1 MKVIS
6 IIKTLLLVAVLAVA
20 IPSTAQLVSNNND
33 DKVNRVDARGGRAYR
48 EGQVIVKFKADAP
61 LQVKRSA
68 KGRFQSAGISNVDK
82 VLNSL
87 AVSTID
93 ELMPLTGAI
102 KGRAPRRA
110 KALSGRQVIEPDLST
125 LFCLKF
131 EQEGVTVEEAVEAL
145 KALPEV
151 EFAEPNYLAFIQ
163 TTGTEDLL
171 SYISEPLYSQQWG
184 LNAIKMPQLWAM
196 DKVETERPVIAIL
209 DTGVDITHPDLAAN
223 IWTNAAEAAGA
234 DYEDDDN
241 NGYCDDVHGWD
252 FVAGTPIIGNGMDR
266 NGHGTHCAGIA
277 AAVGNNDQGIVGA
290 NPDAYIL
297 PIKVMGDD
305 GAGDI
310 ATICRGIDYAVACK
324 AHVLSMSFGHSPFP
338 SGAEYLALCK
348 SLTNYAVL
356 CGAAGNS
363 GQSIYSLFGLSFPG
377 AYDIVLGVMASD
389 SNGQRAGFSNYD
401 PDGPFFSKYNM
412 DKAFSTDV
420 TWNDEYMWNYDVMA
434 PGVNIMST
442 YLNGSYKSLNGT
454 SMATPMVAGAISRIL
469 QVKGY
474 DYARDYGLMGDMA
487 MAKDGSYLDLD
498 VFDAQKAASFDES
511 NREVALAL
519 TALDI
524 DDSEGDGDGRF
535 DAGEV
540 VNIWPTIR
548 SLWGHAEN
556 IKIGIEPYDENTP
569 TDAIEV
575 LDNNVDFGWSLNS
588 RGSFKSQ
595 NPIRVKVNENA
606 WDGMHLPYKIVIT
619 SDNLLA
625 GIEQEHV
632 FEVEN
637 GVELGGVINE
647 DLVLYPNKHYIV
659 TKNIAIPQGK
669 TLTIMPGTRLEFKE
683 GCYIQSEGKL
693 IANGKPDSLIVFTTR
708 DPNGTWGGI
717 RSHGTTDINFI
728 NYTFINNNEYLY
740 TNSDTTLFTLARTE
754 VTPIKFES
762 FSVKRYVPNNW
773 QGKTEYCLFDYL
785 TGFHK
790 ELWGH
795 DNYIWMNGRQDL
807 MTDPDFI
814 TPPVLNMMSEFRN
827 LPSESNE
834 EYQRL
839 IYCDVHPWHNKFC
852 LSNNPCDT
860 ISYCIIDDASYG
872 SECAFLYLKDC
883 IFTNGC
889 DDNNIFYYGFT
900 GIRNN
905 FINSRSN
912 ASTNE
917 KPKWSLKY
925 NNYVNFYVSDI
936 FHYSTLPYSNLI
948 HSGRGYNWD
957 GLWIYDYMIG
967 GDQGITTDHADYPS
981 WLGSGKESV
990 VRPWVYD
997 SENPNVD
1004 CFTTT
1009 DLSNMPTRPIYD
1021 THGIVWKV
1029 VVDGYDA
1036 QDEFDLL
1043 PPLGVGRHKFEVY
1056 YNRDDMDT
1064 TFTPTVTMGL
1074 REPYTQTPINEGG
1087 YWTVKDSASVYTV
1100 FLNITGKT
1108 NCDGLNRIKVTG
1120 GKDYDHFDI
1129 PDEYWRFN
1137 VLVQAAGSMAT
1148 GFAAEAGLG
1157 KVDLTWN
1164 NENNDFEDSMGFN
1177 VYRYN
1182 FVEKDS
1188 LDRYGRPTG
1197 VKIIVPDT
1205 IRLNEMIL
1213 DLDTDHFTD
1222 YEVTPGETY
1231 YYYYKVLSTDLKE
1244 YDISNVV
1251 AATPL
1256 TSTLGDANASGSVD
1270 VADVITTVNYAAG
1283 MDPKPFIFGAADVN
1297 VDEEIDILDVIGII
1311 KIITHPNSAA
1321 TASVEAVA
1329 EYSVEDGI
1337 VYVDCPVD
1345 LAGVQLMLTADREA
1359 TITATDALSGFEQVG
1374 AWMDE
1379 TSYLFM
1385 AYNMAGR
1392 VIPAGRYA
1400 ILNIADAGITDI
1412 RLSDKDGHNILAV
1425 PAVPTVIDHIA
1436 ADQLVRR
1443 GVYDLMGRKVANDA
1457 SLLPRLQPGI
1467 YIVNGSKVVVK

>member
-1 MKVIS
+1 MKRKS
-6 IIKTLLLVAVLAVA
+6 IITLLLLGCLALPA
-20 IPSTAQLVSNNND
+20 MAQMVSNNND
-33 DKVNRVDARGGRAYR
+33 DEVNRVDSRAGQAYR

-68 KGRFQSAGISNVDK
+68 KGKFQSAGINEVDK

-87 AVSTID
+87 AVTTID

-131 EQEGVTVEEAVEAL
+131 EQEGVTVEEAVETL

-151 EFAEPNYLAFIQ
+151 EYAEPNYLVFIQ
-163 TTGTEDLL
+163 STGTEDLL
-171 SYISEPLYSQQWG
+171 SYINEPMYNQQWG
-184 LNAIKMPQLWAM
+184 LNAIKLPQLWAM

-209 DTGVDITHPDLAAN
+209 DTGVDITHPDLKDN
-223 IWTNAAEAAGA
+223 IWTNASEANGA

-241 NGYCDDVHGWD
+241 NSYVDDVHGWD

-277 AAVGNNDQGIVGA
+277 AAVGNNSLGIVGA

-305 GAGDI
+305 GTGDI
-310 ATICRGIDYAVACK
+310 ATICRGIDYATACK
-324 AHVLSMSFGHSPFP
+324 AHVLSMSFGGGS
-338 SGAEYLALCK
+338 SAAEYQALSK
-348 SLTNYAVL
+348 ALTNYAVL
-356 CGAAGNS
+356 CGAAGNN
-363 GQSIYSLFGLSFPG
+363 GVDIYTTFPRGLIFPG

-389 SNGQRAGFSNYD
+389 SNGQRASFSNYD
-401 PDGPFFSKYNM
+401 PDGPFFSRYNM

-420 TWNDEYMWNYDVMA
+420 TWNDELMWNYDVMA

-487 MAKDGSYLDLD
+487 MAKDGSYLDLA
-498 VFDAQKAASFDES
+498 VFDVQKAASYDET

-519 TALDI
+519 TALEI

-540 VNIWPTIR
+540 VNIWPTVR

-637 GVELGGVINE
+637 GIELGGVINE
-647 DLVLYPNKHYIV
+647 DMTLYPNKHYIV
-659 TKNIAIPQGK
+659 TKSIAIPQGK
-669 TLTIMPGTRLEFKE
+669 TLTIMPGTRLEFNE
-683 GCYIQSEGKL
+683 GCYIKSEGKL
-693 IANGKPDSLIVFTTR
+693 IANGKPDSLIVFTSR
-708 DPNGTWGGI
+708 YPEQTWGGI
-717 RSHGTTDINFI
+717 RSHESIGSYINK
-728 NYTFINNNEYLY
+728 NSYVY
-740 TNSDTTLFTLARTE
+740 TNPDTTLFTLSPTTS
-754 VTPIKFES
+754 TPIKLERFNVS
-762 FSVKRYVPNNW
+762 RYVPNNW
-773 QGKTEYCLFDYL
+773 EGQQSFYL
-785 TGFHK
+785 SAYLNDFHK
-790 ELWGH
+790 EMSVG
-795 DNYIWMNGRQDL
+795 NRSGYIFMNDKSDL
-807 MTDPDFI
+807 MCNTDFI
-814 TPPVLNMMSEFRN
+814 SEPVLRMLSEWQNIINYYPTAPIVGYKNVSFQ
-827 LPSESNE
+827 LSF
-834 EYQRL
+834 L
-839 IYCDVHPWHNKFC
+839 HNKFMI
-852 LSNNPCDT
+852 SDNPCDT
-860 ISYCIIDDASYG
+860 ISYCRLERVNYGQFLIANDCELFESSCCHSYQ
-872 SECAFLYLKDC
+872 SYICARSNYVSSF
-883 IFTNGC
+883 ISG
-889 DDNNIFYYGFT
+889 YGFDT
-900 GIRNN
+900 RDYSSSQYCN
-905 FINSRSN
+905 FANFLFNRFGNLNIDYNWQYSQIFSGNLINSGYATRKNPS
-912 ASTNE
+912 APWVLE
-917 KPKWSLKY
+917 Y
-925 NNYVNFYVSDI
+925 IV
-936 FHYSTLPYSNLI
+936 
-948 HSGRGYNWD
+948 GRDN
-957 GLWIYDYMIG
+957 
-967 GDQGITTDHADYPS
+967 GITTDHADFPS
-981 WLGSGKESV
+981 WLGASKEST
-990 VRPWVYD
+990 VRPYIYD
-997 SENPNVD
+997 SQNPNVD
-1004 CFTTT
+1004 CFTTV
-1009 DLSNMPTRPIYD
+1009 DLCNMPTRPYREA
-1021 THGIVWKV
+1021 HGIVWKV

-1036 QDEFDLL
+1036 QDDFAEM

-1064 TFTPTVTMGL
+1064 TFTPSLSMGV
-1074 REPYTQTPINEGG
+1074 RPPYTQIGISDG
-1087 YWTVKDSASVYTV
+1087 DYWSIKDSVSVYTA
-1100 FLNITGKT
+1100 FLNITGRLQA
-1108 NCDGLNRIKVTG
+1108 DGLNRIKVTG

-1157 KVDLTWN
+1157 SVKLTWN
-1164 NENNDFEDSMGFN
+1164 NENNDFEDAMGFN
-1177 VYRYN
+1177 VYRFQLSEN
-1182 FVEKDS
+1182 N
-1188 LDRYGRPTG
+1188 
-1197 VKIIVPDT
+1197 DT
-1205 IRLNEMIL
+1205 INRVRLNETIL
-1213 DLDTDHFTD
+1213 DIEATEFTD

-1345 LAGVQLMLTADREA
+1345 LAGVQLMLSADREA
-1359 TITATDALSGFEQVG
+1359 TITATDALNGFEQVG

-1392 VIPAGRYA
+1392 VIPAGRHA

-1436 ADQLVRR
+1436 ADQQVRR

>member
-1 MKVIS
+1 MKTKS
-6 IIKTLLLVAVLAVA
+6 IIKSLLLAAVVAVA
-20 IPSTAQLVSNNND
+20 IPSTAQMVSNNND
-33 DKVNRVDARGGRAYR
+33 DEVNRVDARGGRAYR
-48 EGQVIVKFKADAP
+48 EGQVIVKFKSDAP

-68 KGRFQSAGISNVDK
+68 KGRFQSAGINEVDK

-102 KGRAPRRA
+102 KNRAPRRA

-131 EQEGVTVEEAVEAL
+131 EQEGVTVEEAVETL

-151 EFAEPNYLAFIQ
+151 EYAEPNYLVYIQ
-163 TTGTEDLL
+163 STGTEDLL
-171 SYISEPLYSQQWG
+171 SYINEPMYNQQWG

-223 IWTNAAEAAGA
+223 IWTNASEANGA

-241 NGYCDDVHGWD
+241 NSYVDDVHGWD

-277 AAVGNNDQGIVGA
+277 AAVGNDSLGIVGA

-305 GAGDI
+305 GTGDV
-310 ATICRGIDYAVACK
+310 ATICRGIDYATACK
-324 AHVLSMSFGHSPFP
+324 AHVLSMSFGSPLP
-338 SGAEYLALCK
+338 SGAMYQALSK
-348 SLTNYAVL
+348 ALTNYAVL

-363 GQSIYSLFGLSFPG
+363 GKSIYDRVPPDASGLSFPG
-377 AYDIVLGVMASD
+377 AYDIVLGVMASNTD
-389 SNGQRAGFSNYD
+389 GSRAGYSNYD
-401 PDGPFFSKYNM
+401 PDGPFFSKDNM
-412 DKAFSTDV
+412 EPFSSDV

-434 PGVNIMST
+434 PGTGIMST
-442 YLNGSYKSLNGT
+442 YLNGTYKSLNGT
-454 SMATPMVAGAISRIL
+454 SMATPLVAGAISRIL

-487 MAKDGSYLDLD
+487 IAKNGGITDLA
-498 VFDAQKAASFDES
+498 VFDAQMAASFDET
-511 NREVALAL
+511 NRQVVLAL

-575 LDNNVDFGWSLNS
+575 LENNVDFGWSLNS

-625 GIEQEHV
+625 GVEQEHV

-637 GVELGGVINE
+637 CFEIKGIIAE
-647 DLVLYPNKHYIV
+647 DLTLYPNLRYIV
-659 TKNIAIPQGK
+659 TGPAVLKEGT
-669 TLTIMPGTRLEFKE
+669 TLTIKPGSALELRADLTINGHFSCCGKSDSIIVLKSTVYHNGLSCSNENAGNEVTYTFFDNFYFSYLGMNYSNCIFQTNAYPKGRLEKCNATNLNYLAGAGGDSNWYHSNIVNTHTNANQLSRLEYCDSVNAFNFDNKMQAPHSPGDTYVLSKSNYYGSSKE
-683 GCYIQSEGKL
+683 NI
-693 IANGKPDSLIVFTTR
+693 
-708 DPNGTWGGI
+708 
-717 RSHGTTDINFI
+717 
-728 NYTFINNNEYLY
+728 
-740 TNSDTTLFTLARTE
+740 
-754 VTPIKFES
+754 IKES
-762 FSVKRYVPNNW
+762 FIEDYTTNNSVLYICDLGN
-773 QGKTEYCLFDYL
+773 YL
-785 TGFHK
+785 H
-790 ELWGH
+790 
-795 DNYIWMNGRQDL
+795 R
-807 MTDPDFI
+807 PDRI
-814 TPPVLNMMSEFRN
+814 
-827 LPSESNE
+827 
-834 EYQRL
+834 
-839 IYCDVHPWHNKFC
+839 
-852 LSNNPCDT
+852 
-860 ISYCIIDDASYG
+860 A
-872 SECAFLYLKDC
+872 
-883 IFTNGC
+883 
-889 DDNNIFYYGFT
+889 
-900 GIRNN
+900 
-905 FINSRSN
+905 
-912 ASTNE
+912 
-917 KPKWSLKY
+917 
-925 NNYVNFYVSDI
+925 
-936 FHYSTLPYSNLI
+936 
-948 HSGRGYNWD
+948 
-957 GLWIYDYMIG
+957 
-967 GDQGITTDHADYPS
+967 
-981 WLGSGKESV
+981 
-990 VRPWVYD
+990 
-997 SENPNVD
+997 
-1004 CFTTT
+1004 
-1009 DLSNMPTRPIYD
+1009 
-1021 THGIVWKV
+1021 HGIVWKV

-1043 PPLGVGRHKFEVY
+1043 PPLGIGRHKFEVY

-1064 TFTPTVTMGL
+1064 TFTPSVSMGL

-1108 NCDGLNRIKVTG
+1108 NCDGLNRIYVTG

-1129 PDEYWRFN
+1129 PDEKYRFN

-1157 KVDLTWN
+1157 NVKLTWN
-1164 NENNDFEDSMGFN
+1164 NENNDFDDAMGFN
-1177 VYRYN
+1177 VYRFQLSEEN
-1182 FVEKDS
+1182 
-1188 LDRYGRPTG
+1188 
-1197 VKIIVPDT
+1197 DT
-1205 IRLNEMIL
+1205 INRVRLNEMIL

-1359 TITATDALSGFEQVG
+1359 TITATEALNGFEQVG

-1392 VIPAGRYA
+1392 VIPAGRHA
-1400 ILNIADAGITDI
+1400 ILNIADADITDI
-1412 RLSDKDGHNILAV
+1412 RLSDKDGHNVLAV

-1436 ADQLVRR
+1436 ADQQVRR

-1457 SLLPRLQPGI
+1457 SSLPRLQPGI